1 MPDLFTADDL
11 AGLPGAPF
19 DNTNGNVTQASEAI
33 RNALGWH
40 LAPSVEET
48 LTVDSPGGVNV
59 YLKSKYLTDVSEV
72 RDVTAGTVLTGWTFS
87 RLGRVT
93 RRSGWPCD
101 HLLEFDVTHGYAE
114 CPAELLPVGAA
125 IARSGS
131 SSSNVLKARTA
142 GPFREE
148 YADGFSQSQM
158 AVLDPYKILFF

>member
-1 MPDLFTADDL
+1 MPDLFVADDL

-19 DNTNGNVTQASEAI
+19 EDEAVTQAGEAI

-59 YLKSKYLTDVSEV
+59 YLKTKYLTDVAEV
-72 RDVTAGTVLTGWTFS
+72 RDVTAGTVLTGWTFT
-87 RLGRVT
+87 RLGRMR

-101 HLLEFDVTHGYAE
+101 HVLEFDVTHGLE
-114 CPAELLPVGAA
+114 DCPDELLPIGAA

-148 YADGFSQSQM
+148 YADGFSQGQM
-158 AVLDPYKILFF
+158 GVLDTYKILYF